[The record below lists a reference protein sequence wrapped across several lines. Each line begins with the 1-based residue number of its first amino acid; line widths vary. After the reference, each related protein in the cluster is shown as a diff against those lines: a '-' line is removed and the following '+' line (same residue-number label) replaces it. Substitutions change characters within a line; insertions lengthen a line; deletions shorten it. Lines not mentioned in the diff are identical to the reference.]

1 MVDSATMS
9 QNHGSSVDH
18 STLNK
23 AQFPTLDTATDRG
36 TSDETEAVHS
46 MRMTSR

>member
-1 MVDSATMS
+1 MVDSATIS
-9 QNHGSSVDH
+9 QSHGSSVDRRI
-18 STLNK
+18 LIK
-23 AQFPTLDTATDRG
+23 AQFPTLDTATDRE